1 MILTI
6 LSHMD
11 IVTILFV
18 IGITLIVVPIF
29 LYKIVMKN
37 NEKLKAK
44 IPLAVTLAIV
54 CCIPML
60 YYFYLDI
67 RYNVSEFTMNDKL
80 YLAVE
85 NYNLSAAES
94 LLNDGADPTGDNR
107 YGRVAMYRAVML
119 GEDDMVELLLKGGGD
134 PNYTGNETVTMLG
147 EACKNQ
153 DCEAAEVLIRYGADP
168 DLMSDKYV
176 PALHYAAIYDDGFN
190 TKLIGILVDGGA
202 DPASISYRGNKKML
216 PFRYYFDRYVDEVY
230 SEGGIS
236 PEDEKKYLEIKEML
250 YRPYID
256 WLMDKMINEN
266 IERKNNSETVS

>member
-18 IGITLIVVPIF
+18 IGITLTVVPIF
-29 LYKIVMKN
+29 LYKIVMKE
-37 NEKLKAK
+37 NEKLKSK
-44 IPLAVTLAIV
+44 IPLCVTLAIV

-67 RYNVSEFTMNDKL
+67 KYNVSEFTVNDKL

-85 NYNLSAAES
+85 NDNLSAAES
-94 LLNDGADPTGDNR
+94 LLGDGAEPTGDNR
-107 YGRVAMYRAVML
+107 YGRAAMYRAVML
-119 GEDDMVELLLKGGGD
+119 GEDDMVELLLKNGGD
-134 PNYTGNETVTMLG
+134 PNFTGDETVTMLG

-153 DCEAAEVLIRYGADP
+153 DCKAAELLIRYGADP
-168 DLMSDKYV
+168 DFMSDKYV

-190 TKLIGILVDGGA
+190 TELIGILVDGGA
-202 DPASISYRGNKKML
+202 DPASVSYRDKKKML

-230 SEGGIS
+230 SEDGIS
-236 PEDEKKYLEIKEML
+236 PEDEKKYLEIEKML